1 MGAQK
6 SLSATTLPYHV
17 FGLTHPGRSCG
28 DPHQAAL
35 NDTVTAR
42 GRAQRTVDD
51 RIRFIVLLDEGDI
64 SVDPDQ
70 VSHFPDEVVWV
81 PVRRVCHFVELA
93 VVGFAIVPIHSPV
106 IGHETSVCVCMNADK
121 QRPLGS
127 FWSPLHR
134 GAAQG
139 APRAKTRGVDDM
151 AVGGIAAPLDS
162 LHE

>member
-1 MGAQK
+1 MRAQK

-28 DPHQAAL
+28 DPHQAPL

-42 GRAQRTVDD
+42 GRAQCTVDD
-51 RIRFIVLLDEGDI
+51 RIRFIVLLDEGDV

-81 PVRRVCHFVELA
+81 PVRRICHFVELA
-93 VVGFAIVPIHSPV
+93 IVEFAIVPVRSPV
-106 IGHETSVCVCMNADK
+106 IGHEGVYAYARAVDK
-121 QRPLGS
+121 QRPVGS
-127 FWSPLHR
+127 SWSPLHR
-134 GAAQG
+134 SAAQG
-139 APRAKTRGVDDM
+139 VPRPKPRRVDDV

-162 LHE
+162 LYE